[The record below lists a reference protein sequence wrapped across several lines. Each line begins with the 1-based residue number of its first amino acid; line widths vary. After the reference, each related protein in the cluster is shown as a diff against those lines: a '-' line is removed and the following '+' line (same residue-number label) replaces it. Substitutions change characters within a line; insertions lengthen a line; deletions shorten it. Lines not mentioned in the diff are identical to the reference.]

1 MDEVKLSLDENQE
14 GPFYIEADG
23 ELMGEMIV
31 SVSGYELTAHHT
43 EVSPAAQGK
52 GIAKLLLNA
61 MAEYVREHGMKV
73 IPHCPYVHAQFKRN
87 PEMYAD
93 IWKKEVI
100 KS

>member
-14 GPFYIEADG
+14 GRFYIEENG

-31 SVSGYELTAHHT
+31 SVSGTELTAHHT

-61 MAEYVREHGMKV
+61 MVAHVRENEMKV
-73 IPHCPYVHAQFKRN
+73 IPHCPYVHAQFKKN
-87 PEMYAD
+87 PELYGD
-93 IWKKEVI
+93 IWKKEII
-100 KS
+100 KL